1 MPVMAM
7 MGTPFSPE
15 QLDEIRALSNQYGFT
30 LREMD
35 ASVHYPADA
44 LEDCE
49 ILLGYFPRGLLK
61 ARTVFA
67 GCIFPR
73 RVRTNTRTMG
83 CTTVMRSP

>member
-44 LEDCE
+44 L
-49 ILLGYFPRGLLK
+49 GQY
-61 ARTVFA
+61 RTKKQIEA
-67 GCIFPR
+67 KL
-73 RVRTNTRTMG
+73 
-83 CTTVMRSP
+83 